1 VAAAAEAAASAL
13 VFIRHDVMRPRAS
26 KVQVLSLF
34 TSGFTACSPI
44 AAPDAATAAAAAAT
58 YLLQSKL
65 L

>member
-1 VAAAAEAAASAL
+1 
-13 VFIRHDVMRPRAS
+13 MRPRAS
-26 KVQVLSLF
+26 KVQALSLF

-44 AAPDAATAAAAAAT
+44 ATSAAAAAAAT